1 MVLGYSYARRAWQM
15 RDDMAQVYGLL
26 LAQDTLSS
34 LAVVDEEGESCF
46 TLVTGCV

>member
-1 MVLGYSYARRAWQM
+1 MVLGYSYARRAWEM
-15 RDDMAQVYGLL
+15 RDDIAQVYVLL
-26 LAQDTLSS
+26 LALDTRTS